1 MSLLLYNWACCINNS
16 KHCHLYRKN
25 STFEKEFEATV
36 QLNEKLKRAEQDDGV
51 GQKKFK
57 LLFIYNNNSNIQK
70 LVFFSFHF
78 VFLFFCKTK
87 EMVQNMIYQKKN
99 RGH

>member
-1 MSLLLYNWACCINNS
+1 L
-16 KHCHLYRKN
+16 
-25 STFEKEFEATV
+25 TFEKEFEAIV

-78 VFLFFCKTK
+78 VLFFLQNKGNGTESDLSK
-87 EMVQNMIYQKKN
+87 EK
-99 RGH
+99 